1 MKKIILLLVIIGSMS
16 IQSCFKD
23 YCTSH
28 QTYVRLDPIYKT
40 VEAIRNEYAVSA
52 GRELKNPGKIYT
64 YNNYLLINETYEGI
78 HIFDNSNPRHPVNL
92 AFITIAG
99 NRDMAVKANVLYADN
114 GIDFLAIDI
123 SDVTA
128 PKILKRLNAVFNRSY
143 GWSQT
148 NAVPILV
155 GYNKTNITQV
165 IDCSSTNFGQSF
177 FPGVGGLLWA
187 NADVLKSGGAFGVP
201 ATVGGVSSIGV
212 GGSQS
217 RFGIVDKYLYA
228 IDQSDLHVIYIDDPK
243 SPREGKS
250 LQVSW
255 NIETLFPYKDKL
267 FIGAQN
273 GMYIMDNSNPEAP
286 SLLST
291 FTHARSC
298 DPVYVD
304 GDLAYITL
312 SDGTTCQNF
321 TNELDVVDIS
331 NITAPRLLNKFPMQH
346 PQGLSILNNTLYLCE
361 GKYGFKIFDA
371 NNKQTIDQH
380 LLTHLTGITAYDV
393 IALGASQIIVVGE
406 SGLTQL
412 DASDPKSVK
421 TLSIIPITKN

>member
-1 MKKIILLLVIIGSMS
+1 MKKIILLLVIISSMS
-16 IQSCFKD
+16 TQSCFKD
-23 YCTSH
+23 DCTSH
-28 QTYVRLDPIYKT
+28 QTFVQLNPIYKT

-78 HIFDNSNPRHPVNL
+78 HIFDNSNPKNPVNL

-114 GIDFLAIDI
+114 GIDLLAVDI

-128 PKILKRLNAVFNRSY
+128 PKLLKRLNAVFNRSY
-143 GWSQT
+143 GWTQT

-155 GYNKTNITQV
+155 GYNKTTITQV
-165 IDCSSTNFGQSF
+165 IDCSSDNFGRSVF
-177 FPGVGGLLWA
+177 SGSGGVLWA
-187 NADVLKSGGAFGVP
+187 NADVLRSGGALGAP
-201 ATVGGVSSIGV
+201 TSVGGVSTIGV
-212 GGSQS
+212 GGSQA

-250 LQVSW
+250 LQVNW

-298 DPVYVD
+298 DPVFVD

-361 GKYGFKIFDA
+361 GKYGFKIFDV

-393 IALGASQIIVVGE
+393 IALGASHIIVVGE

-412 DASDPKSVK
+412 DASNPKSVK